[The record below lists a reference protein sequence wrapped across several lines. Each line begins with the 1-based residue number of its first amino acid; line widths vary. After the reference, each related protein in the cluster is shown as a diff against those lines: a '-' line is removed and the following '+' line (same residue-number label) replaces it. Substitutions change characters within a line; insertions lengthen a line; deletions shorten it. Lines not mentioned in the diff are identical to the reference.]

1 MRMLSMPFRT
11 PQQEHWILQPLIDA
25 GLELDQIRTLVFRL
39 AFEGIVTE
47 GRGTL
52 AAVRGLVA
60 GEPPAVQAAWAE
72 TIGRMI
78 AVELP

>member
-1 MRMLSMPFRT
+1 M
-11 PQQEHWILQPLIDA
+11 
-25 GLELDQIRTLVFRL
+25 FRL

-52 AAVRGLVA
+52 AAVRGLVT
-60 GEPPAVQAAWAE
+60 GQSPAIQAAWAE

-78 AVELP
+78 AVELPESQENRPGGWCS